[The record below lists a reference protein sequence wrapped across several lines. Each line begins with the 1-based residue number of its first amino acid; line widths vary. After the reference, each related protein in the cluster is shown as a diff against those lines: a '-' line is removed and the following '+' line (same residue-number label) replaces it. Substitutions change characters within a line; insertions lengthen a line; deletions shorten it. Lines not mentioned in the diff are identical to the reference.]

1 MELPQIDRNMAK
13 NKLSA
18 RVEKLAPSFNLG
30 DVVRL
35 KHSPAVWMTV
45 DATGGHAALSIGV
58 TWLNKLDNSVH
69 RNMFLKEML
78 VHVPQAMIDVMTRRI
93 YGRMQKQTQRPKP

>member
-18 RVEKLAPSFNLG
+18 RVEKVAPSFNLG

-35 KHSPAVWMTV
+35 KHSPGVWMTV

-58 TWLNKLDNSVH
+58 TWLNKLDNSAH
-69 RNMFLKEML
+69 QHSFLKEML
-78 VHVPQAMIDVMTRRI
+78 IHVPQAVIDAMTRRVHW
-93 YGRMQKQTQRPKP
+93 RM